1 MNKPNITNTQLW
13 FAIMR
18 LHALF
23 EHQVREVQYID
34 SLFHKRLQNK
44 EFIEWIHNLFR
55 VIEKQVEDKHND
67 EAITYTEQDIY
78 HYYYS
83 IIRSQV
89 NREYMQ
95 RVYNDNAVQ
104 SEIEWVK
111 DVLFRSVD
119 LAYMAFDENYQY

>member
-1 MNKPNITNTQLW
+1 
-13 FAIMR
+13 
-18 LHALF
+18 
-23 EHQVREVQYID
+23 
-34 SLFHKRLQNK
+34 
-44 EFIEWIHNLFR
+44 

-67 EAITYTEQDIY
+67 EAITYTEQDIHY
-78 HYYYS
+78 YYYS

-89 NREYMQ
+89 NREYVQ
-95 RVYNDNAVQ
+95 RVYNDDAVQ